1 MKSVILLALVAFA
14 AAVPLQTTP
23 QVPNQVVGGFF
34 GQQNGSLGNI
44 YQVAQYI
51 AYQFNQFQQLKYTPV
66 QVTEY
71 LLEQGF
77 PQNVANFFA
86 QQYETGLTLPYF
98 QAPYLI
104 FQYFYEQGVPQEV
117 EQYIAQQIGKVYQ
130 LFQNYYSQNGQQA
143 YEQVYSGVPV
153 PFSQFIIEFGRYYN
167 QNGVTSSS
175 ASYAYQQLLL
185 SEQYIQNIFQYFQ
198 TQQRSQQQV
207 YQYIYNQLESAL
219 RSIQTAKSI
228 YQSYQSYNQF
238 YVPYY
243 AVQYYGVQTQQIYQY
258 LQNVYLY
265 IQQQQYVFPQYVT
278 QQVQQAYFAAL
289 NAYQAYQP
297 RQYLYGQGLQYEAQS
312 YQYNYGQVYQYVQYL
327 LQYVQQQVAQGVI
340 TQEYASYIIQQLELI
355 QQAVQSG
362 YVSTNGN
369 GYQQIFQYYQNILR
383 YIQNNSIV
391 PQYFIQYFTQRIQF
405 VLQLLQ
411 GVQQRNF
418 GGYFSR
424 YFNQSPS
431 YVPSTY
437 SSSSNYGYGSYNPSY
452 GSYNSNY
459 GYQGP
464 YTSSYGYGSSSY
476 PYQYGSYGSYG
487 YKGLQNVGYPYSFNY
502 GRYPYVSAA
511 AGK

>member
-23 QVPNQVVGGFF
+23 EVPNQVVSGFF

-51 AYQFNQFQQLKYTPV
+51 AYQFNQFQQLKYTPA

-77 PQNVANFFA
+77 PQYVASYFG
-86 QQYETGLTLPYF
+86 QQYETGLNLPYF

-153 PFSQFIIEFGRYYN
+153 PFSQFISEFGRYYN

-198 TQQRSQQQV
+198 TQQVSQQQV

-219 RSIQTAKSI
+219 KYIQTAKSI

-265 IQQQQYVFPQYVT
+265 IQQQQFLFPQYVI

-297 RQYLYGQGLQYEAQS
+297 SQYLYGQGRQNQR
-312 YQYNYGQVYQYVQYL
+312 QNFGQVYQYVQYL

-355 QQAVQSG
+355 QQVVQSG
-362 YVSTNGN
+362 YVSTSGS
-369 GYQQIFQYYQNILR
+369 GYQQIFQYYQNILQ
-383 YIQNNSIV
+383 YIQNNGIV

-418 GGYFSR
+418 GGYFSK
-424 YFNQSPS
+424 YFNQSIYGS

-437 SSSSNYGYGSYNPSY
+437 SSSFNYGYGSYNPNY

-459 GYQGP
+459 GSYGP
-464 YTSSYGYGSSSY
+464 YTSSSY
-476 PYQYGSYGSYG
+476 PYRYGSYGSYG
-487 YKGLQNVGYPYSFNY
+487 YKGLQNVGYPYSFSY
-502 GRYPYVSAA
+502 GSYPYVSAA